1 MKHTILLTVAAVM
14 LTIPAARADIPGMLN
29 YQGRITVSNTNFNG
43 TGQFKFAL
51 VNSGAT
57 QTYWSNGVNAVS
69 LTVTK
74 GLYSVLLG
82 DTTLANM
89 ANAIQPTVFTNSDV
103 RLRVWFNDG
112 VNGLQQLTPDQR
124 LAASGYALMANVAD
138 GSVTSNKLAA
148 GAVTTASIASNAVT
162 AAQLANGSVTSN
174 ALAAGA
180 VGSAQL
186 ASNLTVSGTV
196 TATLF
201 AGNANGLT
209 NLDATDLTGTMPDA
223 RLSGNVALLN
233 AHQTFTASNR
243 FAGTVTATNA
253 ANIFAGTFSG
263 NGGGLTNLDA
273 TDLTGTVPD
282 ARLSGNVALLN
293 AHQTFTG
300 SNRFNGTVT
309 ATNVANT
316 FAGTFLGNGGGL
328 TNVVPPDGSVTAS
341 KKAAGAVTSQSMAST
356 LTVA

>member
-233 AHQTFTASNR
+233 AHQT
-243 FAGTVTATNA
+243 
-253 ANIFAGTFSG
+253 
-263 NGGGLTNLDA
+263 
-273 TDLTGTVPD
+273 
-282 ARLSGNVALLN
+282 
-293 AHQTFTG
+293 
-300 SNRFNGTVT
+300 
-309 ATNVANT
+309 
-316 FAGTFLGNGGGL
+316 
-328 TNVVPPDGSVTAS
+328 
-341 KKAAGAVTSQSMAST
+341 
-356 LTVA
+356 